1 MYSVVNEISSDG
13 YCSSTCDLCST
24 NVDLLKLFEDLWH
37 LKKCQHFILVLKVA
51 GVPYIYIFI
60 REKYIFNKCIKVICI
75 FNKSKY
81 FHYVC
86 IKVKLDVLCLVPQ
99 SVFVRA
105 VRCSP
110 TACRLVLTPARL
122 LVLRRRVSVG
132 TSVWGGVSVSRVC
145 TCTRVSVCD
154 GTTVPAST
162 DVTATAQETPS
173 DSAATPGESN
183 ISVLTETTGDCVLR
197 FLLLLFR
204 LPVCVTPV
212 SGSVPERSV
221 RLSAQ

>member
-1 MYSVVNEISSDG
+1 MLLSKVTYSAFR
-13 YCSSTCDLCST
+13 L
-24 NVDLLKLFEDLWH
+24 
-37 LKKCQHFILVLKVA
+37 
-51 GVPYIYIFI
+51 
-60 REKYIFNKCIKVICI
+60 YIFNQYMCSLGIEPTTFCAADAML
-75 FNKSKY
+75 Y
-81 FHYVC
+81 HWATGTHYVC

-132 TSVWGGVSVSRVC
+132 TSVWGGASVSRVC

-183 ISVLTETTGDCVLR
+183 ISVLTETTGDSVLR
-197 FLLLLFR
+197 FGVCSFLRGPQLYSRLMFLLKEKNSWLCQILNTLVLF
-204 LPVCVTPV
+204 
-212 SGSVPERSV
+212 
-221 RLSAQ
+221 